1 MRLPPTHL
9 LMTRL
14 PVGRMF
20 IWLPAFAI
28 LAIALAAASCT
39 QLAPTAACN
48 LSAASASAAET
59 ARAGCGEEWID
70 TNVPINQLQ
79 SFGTH
84 NSYKEKIPAA
94 EMALINERL
103 PKVGPTLDYEHRS
116 LAEQL
121 DKGARQIELD
131 PSDDPDG
138 GLYSTPLARKI
149 LAERGVALEPYDL
162 AVMAKPGLK
171 VIHVADID
179 YRSHCLLFV
188 ECLKQV
194 KAWSD
199 AHPRH
204 TPILMMIN
212 PKSSGIPW
220 PGAAKVIPW
229 SKAAFDRM
237 DAEIRSVFSE
247 DQLLTPDDV
256 RGSHATLRDAV
267 TSGGWPR
274 LGQARGKVIF
284 TMDLSPEANAPYA
297 EGHPSL
303 KGRVAFMTTYPTAP
317 EAAYFTMNDP
327 EQQLADIQSLV
338 KQGFLVR
345 TRADAD
351 TKEAREGTTTRRE
364 ASLASG
370 AQFISTDYLWA
381 DPRFGTGYTA
391 SLPGGEVTRCNPV
404 NAAKGCDKRVE

>member
-1 MRLPPTHL
+1 MAGIAEPHMKRIL
-9 LMTRL
+9 
-14 PVGRMF
+14 V
-20 IWLPAFAI
+20 WLPAVAI
-28 LAIALAAASCT
+28 LFIALAAACT
-39 QLAPTAACN
+39 QLAPAAACN
-48 LSAASASAAET
+48 IAAPSASAAGP
-59 ARAGCGEEWID
+59 GCATTWID
-70 TNVPINQLQ
+70 ANVAINQLQ

-84 NSYKEKIPAA
+84 NSYKEKIPDV

-149 LAERGVALEPYDL
+149 LAERGVALAPYDL
-162 AVMAKPGLK
+162 SAMAKPGIK

-179 YRSHCLLFV
+179 YRSHCLLFID
-188 ECLKQV
+188 CLKQV

-199 AHPRH
+199 AHPDH

-220 PGAAKVIPW
+220 VGAAKVLPW
-229 SKAAFDRM
+229 VKASFDRM
-237 DAEIRSVFSE
+237 DAEIRTVFSE
-247 DQLLTPDDV
+247 DQLITPDDV
-256 RGSHATLRDAV
+256 RGNHATLREAV
-267 TSGGWPR
+267 LAGGWPK
-274 LGQARGKVIF
+274 LGQARGKIIF

-303 KGRVAFMTTYPTAP
+303 KGRVAFMTTFPDAP

-327 EQQLADIQSLV
+327 EPQQAEIQKLV
-338 KQGFLVR
+338 KQGFLIR

-351 TKEAREGTTTRRE
+351 TKEAREGTTVRHD
-364 ASLASG
+364 AAIASG
-370 AQFISTDYLWA
+370 AQFISTDYLWP

-391 SLPGGEVTRCNPV
+391 SLPDGAITRCNPI
-404 NAAKGCDKRVE
+404 NAPKSCDAKAE

>member
-1 MRLPPTHL
+1 MLRLPQIRLSVNH
-9 LMTRL
+9 L
-14 PVGRMF
+14 PVGRLF
-20 IWLPAFAI
+20 VWLPALAI
-28 LAIALAAASCT
+28 LVIALAAASCS
-39 QLAPTAACN
+39 QLAPATACN
-48 LSAASASAAET
+48 LEAPSASAAGPACAEQ
-59 ARAGCGEEWID
+59 WID
-70 TNVPINQLQ
+70 ANVAINQLQ

-84 NSYKEKIPAA
+84 NSYKEKIAPA
-94 EMALINERL
+94 EMALIAERL
-103 PKVGPTLDYEHRS
+103 PKVAPTLDYEHRS

-149 LAERGVALEPYDL
+149 LSERGIALEPYDL
-162 AVMAKPGLK
+162 SVMTKPGLK

-188 ECLKQV
+188 DCLKQV

-199 AHPRH
+199 VHPRH

-220 PGAAKVIPW
+220 AGAAKVIPW
-229 SKAAFDRM
+229 SRAAFDRM
-237 DAEIRSVFSE
+237 DVEIRSVFGE

-256 RGSHATLRDAV
+256 RGSYATLREAV
-267 TSGGWPR
+267 TSGGWPK

-284 TMDLSPEANAPYA
+284 TMDLSPEANAPYG

-303 KGRVAFMTTYPTAP
+303 KGRVAFLTTFPDAP
-317 EAAYFTMNDP
+317 EAAYFTTNEP
-327 EQQLADIQSLV
+327 EAQQADIQKLV
-338 KQGFLVR
+338 REGFLVR

-351 TKEAREGTTTRRE
+351 TVEARAGTTARRE
-364 ASLASG
+364 AALSSG
-370 AQFISTDYLWA
+370 AQYISTDYLWP

-391 SLPGGEVTRCNPV
+391 SLPNGAVTRCNPV
-404 NAAKGCDKRVE
+404 NAAKGCDAAAE

>member
-1 MRLPPTHL
+1 MLRLPL
-9 LMTRL
+9 NRL
-14 PVGRMF
+14 FV
-20 IWLPAFAI
+20 WLPAFAI
-28 LAIALAAASCT
+28 LAIALAAASCS
-39 QLAPTAACN
+39 QIAPASACN
-48 LSAASASAAET
+48 LDAPSASAAGT
-59 ARAGCGEEWID
+59 GCAEQWID
-70 TNVPINQLQ
+70 ANVAINQLQ

-84 NSYKEKIPAA
+84 NSYKEKIAPA
-94 EMALINERL
+94 EMALIAERL
-103 PKVGPTLDYEHRS
+103 PKVAPTLDYEHRS

-138 GLYSTPLARKI
+138 GLYSTPLARTI
-149 LAERGVALEPYDL
+149 LAERGIALEPYDL
-162 AVMAKPGLK
+162 SVMAKPGLK

-188 ECLKQV
+188 DCLRQV

-220 PGAAKVIPW
+220 TGAAKVIPW
-229 SKAAFDRM
+229 SKAAFERM
-237 DAEIRSVFSE
+237 DVEIRSVFGE

-256 RGSHATLRDAV
+256 RGSHATLREAV
-267 TSGGWPR
+267 TSGGWPK

-303 KGRVAFMTTYPTAP
+303 KGRAAFMTTYPEAP
-317 EAAYFTMNDP
+317 EAAYFTMNEP
-327 EQQLADIQSLV
+327 EAQQADIQKLV
-338 KQGFLVR
+338 REGFLVR

-351 TKEAREGTTTRRE
+351 TVEARAGTTTRR
-364 ASLASG
+364 AAAISSG
-370 AQFISTDYLWA
+370 AQYISTDYLWP
-381 DPRFGTGYTA
+381 DLRFGTGYTA
-391 SLPGGEVTRCNPV
+391 SLPNGVITRCNPV
-404 NAAKGCDKRVE
+404 NAQPGCNQPAE

>member
-1 MRLPPTHL
+1 MKRLSLNPL
-9 LMTRL
+9 L
-14 PVGRMF
+14 
-20 IWLPAFAI
+20 IWLPALAI
-28 LAIALAAASCT
+28 LVVAIAAVGCT
-39 QLAPTAACN
+39 QVTPASSCN
-48 LSAASASAAET
+48 LKAGSASAAET
-59 ARAGCGEEWID
+59 ARAGCGEQWID
-70 TNVPINQLQ
+70 ANVPINQLQ

-84 NSYKEKIPAA
+84 NSYKVAIPEA
-94 EMALINERL
+94 EMALIRERL
-103 PKVGPTLDYEHRS
+103 PNAAITLDYEHRS

-138 GLYSTPLARKI
+138 GLYATPLARTI
-149 LAERGVALEPYDL
+149 LAERGVATPDYDL
-162 AVMAKPGLK
+162 SVMAKPGLK

-188 ECLKQV
+188 DCLKQV

-220 PGAAKVIPW
+220 AGAAKVIPW

-237 DAEIRSVFSE
+237 DVEIRSVFSG

-256 RGSHATLRDAV
+256 RGSHGTLREAV
-267 TSGGWPR
+267 TSGGWPK
-274 LGQARGKVIF
+274 LGQVRGKVIF

-297 EGHPSL
+297 EDHPSL
-303 KGRVAFMTTYPTAP
+303 KGRVAFMTTYPDAP
-317 EAAYFTMNDP
+317 EAAYFTMNEP
-327 EQQLADIQSLV
+327 EAQQAEIQRLV
-338 KQGFLVR
+338 REGFLIR

-351 TKEAREGTTTRRE
+351 TQEARSNTTTRRE
-364 ASLASG
+364 AALSSG
-370 AQFISTDYLWA
+370 AQYISTDYLWP
-381 DPRFGTGYTA
+381 DPRFSGGYTA
-391 SLPGGEVTRCNPV
+391 SLPNGAVTRCNPI
-404 NAAKGCDKRVE
+404 NAQSGCDRPAQ

>member
-1 MRLPPTHL
+1 MKRLI
-9 LMTRL
+9 
-14 PVGRMF
+14 
-20 IWLPAFAI
+20 IWLPAVAI
-28 LAIALAAASCT
+28 LCVAIVAASSCT
-39 QLAPTAACN
+39 TTPQTAACN
-48 LSAASASAAET
+48 LDASSATAAG
-59 ARAGCGEEWID
+59 AGCEAKWID
-70 TNVPINQLQ
+70 ANVAINQLQ

-84 NSYKEKIPAA
+84 NSYKEKIPDV

-131 PSDDPDG
+131 PSDDPQG

-149 LAERGVALEPYDL
+149 LTERGIVLPAYDL
-162 AVMAKPGLK
+162 SVMAKPGLK

-188 ECLKQV
+188 DCLKQV

-199 AHPRH
+199 AHPNH

-220 PGAAKVIPW
+220 VGAVKVLPW
-229 SKAAFDRM
+229 VKDSFNRM
-237 DAEIRSVFSE
+237 DAEIRTVFSE
-247 DQLLTPDDV
+247 DQLITPDDV
-256 RGSHATLRDAV
+256 RGPHATLREAV
-267 TSGGWPR
+267 LAGGWPK
-274 LGQARGKVIF
+274 LGKARGKIIF

-303 KGRVAFMTTYPTAP
+303 KGRVAFMTTFPNAP
-317 EAAYFTMNDP
+317 EAAYFTMNEP
-327 EQQLADIQSLV
+327 EQQQAEIQSLV
-338 KQGFLVR
+338 KQGFLIR

-364 ASLASG
+364 AAIASG
-370 AQFISTDYLWA
+370 AQFISTDYLWP
-381 DPRFGTGYTA
+381 DPRFGTNYTA
-391 SLPGGEVTRCNPV
+391 SLPHGDITRCNPI
-404 NAAKGCDKRVE
+404 NAPQGCNAKAE

>member
-1 MRLPPTHL
+1 MMRLPLNHV
-9 LMTRL
+9 
-14 PVGRMF
+14 PVGRLF
-20 IWLPAFAI
+20 VWLPALAI
-28 LAIALAAASCT
+28 LVIALAAASCS
-39 QLAPTAACN
+39 QLAPVSACN
-48 LSAASASAAET
+48 LDAPSASAAGPACAEQ
-59 ARAGCGEEWID
+59 WID
-70 TNVPINQLQ
+70 ANVAINQLQ

-84 NSYKEKIPAA
+84 NSYKEKIAPA
-94 EMALINERL
+94 EMALIAERL
-103 PKVGPTLDYEHRS
+103 PKVAPTLDYEHRS

-149 LAERGVALEPYDL
+149 LSERGIALEPYDL
-162 AVMAKPGLK
+162 SVMAKPGLK

-188 ECLKQV
+188 DCLKQV

-220 PGAAKVIPW
+220 AGAAKVIPW

-237 DAEIRSVFSE
+237 DIEIRSVFGE

-256 RGSHATLRDAV
+256 RGSHATLREAV
-267 TSGGWPR
+267 TSGGWPK

-303 KGRVAFMTTYPTAP
+303 KGRVAFMTTYPNAP
-317 EAAYFTMNDP
+317 EAAYFTMNEP
-327 EQQLADIQSLV
+327 EAQQAEIQKLV
-338 KQGFLVR
+338 REGFLVR

-351 TKEAREGTTTRRE
+351 TVEARSGATARRE
-364 ASLASG
+364 AALSSG
-370 AQFISTDYLWA
+370 AQYISTDYLWP

-391 SLPGGEVTRCNPV
+391 ALPDGATTRCNPV
-404 NAAKGCDKRVE
+404 NAQAGCNARAE